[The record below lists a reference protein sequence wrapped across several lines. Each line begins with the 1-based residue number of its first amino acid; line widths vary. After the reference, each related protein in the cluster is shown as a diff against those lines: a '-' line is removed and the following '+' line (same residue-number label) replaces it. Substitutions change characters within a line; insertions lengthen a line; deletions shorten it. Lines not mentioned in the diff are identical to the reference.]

1 MNWLDVALLL
11 ILSISTLLASRKG
24 FSREIIGLAS
34 ALAAL
39 ACGLWFYGPA
49 GAFLMPYVS
58 SAQVAH
64 FAGFVL
70 VFVGVLMLGGVVGFA
85 VSRLLRTAGLS
96 WFDRA
101 LGAVFGL
108 LRGVLV
114 SVALITAMMAFTP
127 ETRGSGPPGAVVQSR
142 IAPYVLEA
150 SRAFAALAPRE
161 LKDGFH
167 RHYEQVKAAWDEAVR
182 RQSSKRK
189 I

>member
-1 MNWLDVALLL
+1 M
-11 ILSISTLLASRKG
+11 ASRKG

-34 ALAAL
+34 AVAAL
-39 ACGLWFYGPA
+39 VCGLWFYGSA

-70 VFVGVLMLGGVVGFA
+70 VFVGVLMLGGIVGFMA
-85 VSRLLRTAGLS
+85 SRLLRTAGLS

-108 LRGVLV
+108 ARGVLV

-127 ETRGSGPPGAVVQSR
+127 VTRGGGPPEAVVQSR
-142 IAPYVLEA
+142 MAPYVLEA
-150 SRAFAALAPRE
+150 SRVFAAIAPRE

-167 RHYEQVKAAWDEAVR
+167 RRYEQVKSAWGMAVR
-182 RQSSKRK
+182 GENPKRE

>member
-1 MNWLDVALLL
+1 MNWLDVVLLL
-11 ILSISTLLASRKG
+11 ILLISTLMASRKG
-24 FSREIIGLAS
+24 FSREIIGLTS
-34 ALAAL
+34 AAL
-39 ACGLWFYGPA
+39 ALICGLWFYGSA

-58 SAQVAH
+58 SPQVAH

-70 VFVGVLMLGGVVGFA
+70 VFVSILILGGIVGFL

-108 LRGVLV
+108 ARGVLV
-114 SVALITAMMAFTP
+114 TVALITAMMAFTP
-127 ETRGSGPPGAVVQSR
+127 ETHGSGPPGAVVKSR

-150 SRAFAALAPRE
+150 ARVFAAIAPRD

-167 RHYEQVKAAWDEAVR
+167 RHYLQVKSAWDEAVHR
-182 RQSSKRK
+182 AGPKRE